1 MPLSSY
7 YSLVAQVFECRR
19 DRCDKA
25 VVLEVAR
32 PGGLLWVAAT
42 MWVRNCLLLFGK
54 ANSKTWLCGRAMKTW
69 RKGIKRCFFPGA
81 LN

>member
-32 PGGLLWVAAT
+32 PGGLLWVAAKDVRQKLLVAFWESQPEELA
-42 MWVRNCLLLFGK
+42 MWASNENLEKRN
-54 ANSKTWLCGRAMKTW
+54 
-69 RKGIKRCFFPGA
+69 
-81 LN
+81 